1 VIETERLLLRV
12 TEASDVD
19 PWAAML
25 ADPEVARY
33 LGPPMDSREAVAAHI
48 ERVRER
54 HEADGFGLLAM
65 VRKEDGRVIGRAGFL
80 AWDTRTWT
88 SSTLREAGIHG
99 EVEIGWT
106 LAPDC
111 WGAGY
116 ATEAGAACRDH
127 GFVELGL
134 PHIAAL
140 IMRGNE
146 RSVAVAH
153 RLGMRHERDV
163 RTANGFDSH
172 VLGITRGAWAELR
185 TAGGTAR
192 GARS

>member
-1 VIETERLLLRV
+1 
-12 TEASDVD
+12 
-19 PWAAML
+19 
-25 ADPEVARY
+25 
-33 LGPPMDSREAVAAHI
+33 MDSREAVAAHI

-65 VRKEDGRVIGRAGFL
+65 VRKEDGRVIGRARFL

-146 RSVAVAH
+146 RSVAVAR
-153 RLGMRHERDV
+153 RLGMRLERDV
-163 RTANGFDSH
+163 RTANGYDSQ
-172 VLGITRGAWAELR
+172 VYGITRGAWAELR